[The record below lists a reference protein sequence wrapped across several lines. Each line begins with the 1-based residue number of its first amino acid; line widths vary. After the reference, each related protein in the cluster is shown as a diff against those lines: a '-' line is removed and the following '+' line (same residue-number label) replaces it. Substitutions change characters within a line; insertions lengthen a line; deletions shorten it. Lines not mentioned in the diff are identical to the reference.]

1 MFNNSNKTTKHSVN
15 KCSVLFNKFRK
26 CLVRTASIITCT
38 AIVATSVTPAFAA
51 GITSGTTAASSYV
64 ISNGTTA
71 AKSSVISNEVSTDT
85 SVSWPQ
91 APDITCESAILVD
104 ADTGSILYEK
114 DAHRKC
120 YPASTTKILTG
131 LLTIENCNLSDTLT
145 FSTAAAN
152 SINPIEDANLG
163 MKAGEELTVE
173 NIKKHTRFHPRCG
186 TSFLLFVMIV
196 SILLFALLPRVD
208 MVILRVLMRLALLP
222 AVAGISFEIIK
233 FAGRS
238 KSKWVAWL
246 SKPGLWLQK
255 LTTREPDAS
264 QIEVAIESMKPCI
277 PENKED
283 DRW

>member
-173 NIKKHTRFHPRCG
+173 QA
-186 TSFLLFVMIV
+186 LY
-196 SILLFALLPRVD
+196 ALLLYSANEVAYALAEKVAGSIDAFVD
-208 MVILRVLMRLALLP
+208 MMNNKA
-222 AVAGISFEIIK
+222 
-233 FAGRS
+233 
-238 KSKWVAWL
+238 
-246 SKPGLWLQK
+246 
-255 LTTREPDAS
+255 RELG
-264 QIEVAIESMKPCI
+264 AI
-277 PENKED
+277 
-283 DRW
+283 

>member
-104 ADTGSILYEK
+104 ADTVSILFEK
-114 DAHRKC
+114 DALLKC

-152 SINPIEDANLG
+152 SINPIEDDNLSI
-163 MKAGEELTVE
+163 KAGE
-173 NIKKHTRFHPRCG
+173 
-186 TSFLLFVMIV
+186 
-196 SILLFALLPRVD
+196 
-208 MVILRVLMRLALLP
+208 
-222 AVAGISFEIIK
+222 
-233 FAGRS
+233 
-238 KSKWVAWL
+238 
-246 SKPGLWLQK
+246 
-255 LTTREPDAS
+255 
-264 QIEVAIESMKPCI
+264 
-277 PENKED
+277 
-283 DRW
+283 

>member
-1 MFNNSNKTTKHSVN
+1 MPCKNCKHYYLYSNCGNICNYCSCNLV
-15 KCSVLFNKFRK
+15 KCFSCR
-26 CLVRTASIITCT
+26 
-38 AIVATSVTPAFAA
+38 
-51 GITSGTTAASSYV
+51 GTTAASSYV

-173 NIKKHTRFHPRCG
+173 QA
-186 TSFLLFVMIV
+186 LY
-196 SILLFALLPRVD
+196 ALLLYSANEVAYA
-208 MVILRVLMRLALLP
+208 LAEK
-222 AVAGISFEIIK
+222 VAGSFGSVNYPAKIRL
-233 FAGRS
+233 FRHTS
-238 KSKWVAWL
+238 
-246 SKPGLWLQK
+246 
-255 LTTREPDAS
+255 
-264 QIEVAIESMKPCI
+264 
-277 PENKED
+277 
-283 DRW
+283 

>member
-114 DAHRKC
+114 
-120 YPASTTKILTG
+120 
-131 LLTIENCNLSDTLT
+131 
-145 FSTAAAN
+145 
-152 SINPIEDANLG
+152 
-163 MKAGEELTVE
+163 
-173 NIKKHTRFHPRCG
+173 RC
-186 TSFLLFVMIV
+186 T
-196 SILLFALLPRVD
+196 P
-208 MVILRVLMRLALLP
+208 
-222 AVAGISFEIIK
+222 
-233 FAGRS
+233 
-238 KSKWVAWL
+238 
-246 SKPGLWLQK
+246 
-255 LTTREPDAS
+255 
-264 QIEVAIESMKPCI
+264 
-277 PENKED
+277 
-283 DRW
+283 